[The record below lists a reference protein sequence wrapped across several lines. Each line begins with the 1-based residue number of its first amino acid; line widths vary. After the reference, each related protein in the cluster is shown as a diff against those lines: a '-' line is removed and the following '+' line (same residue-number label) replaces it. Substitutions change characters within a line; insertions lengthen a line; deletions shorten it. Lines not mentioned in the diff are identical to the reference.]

1 MGVAQDKVRLV
12 LNRLLVLQGGS
23 QSVGIRQNQ
32 LAADLGVSN
41 AVVSTAMAVLK
52 DGGYIRQNADRSWS
66 VSETPI
72 YDNSGRLDVLLT
84 EIRRLQDQIGD
95 VTDQSRR
102 QSRPADDVQI
112 KALEERVEAM
122 SQQLQDLKEQ
132 IEGWQYELH
141 YQLREV
147 MKAVKD
153 LSVERCRR
161 QSWRADLLE
170 MEHA

>member
-12 LNRLLVLQGGS
+12 LNRLLALQGGN
-23 QSVGIRQNQ
+23 QSVGIRQNR
-32 LAADLGVSN
+32 LASDLGISN

-66 VSETPI
+66 VSEMPI
-72 YDNSGRLDVLLT
+72 YDNSGRMDVLLT
-84 EIRRLQDQIGD
+84 EIRHLQAQIGD

-102 QSRPADDVQI
+102 QSRQTDDMQI

-132 IEGWQYELH
+132 LEGWQYELH

-147 MKAVKD
+147 MNTVKD
-153 LSVERCRR
+153 LSAERFRR
-161 QSWRADLLE
+161 QSWRTDPEL
-170 MEHA
+170 EHA